1 MAAWLGALVALVA
14 ALLPGEHPAHRSL
27 LLVSAAGAA
36 ALGAALWLSEA
47 RLTPLRA
54 HLAVILAT
62 VLATLTVVG
71 WGAERGYGTLAYT
84 WVAVA
89 AFLFFSGR
97 LALLHVALIATAYG
111 GVLLAQRGEIPANAW
126 LATTTSL
133 VGAGLLVSVAR
144 YYVAG
149 LVRRLNEAAGKD
161 PLTGLATRR
170 ALAEVFDVELERA
183 RRSERPLAVLVI
195 DVDRFKRINDRFGH
209 RAGDE
214 VLSEIAQVIE
224 RSKRA
229 FDLAARHGGEEFAL
243 LAPDCDEHGAYQLA
257 ERLREAV
264 ERHFAR
270 HQYGPVAVSIGA
282 SVHPVHG
289 ETLEALLAAADQ
301 AMYAAKRLGRNRV
314 VISSAELETAR
325 TAERSGEE
333 RATVELA
340 ALVDLAE
347 AVDRLGSGSAS
358 HCRRVAR
365 FAELTARELGLP
377 AQRVEQV
384 RLAALLHDVGTIA
397 LPDSVEQKA
406 GPLSDEE
413 WEFVRTH
420 PVVGARML
428 EVSEQR
434 ELGAWVRAHHEHLD
448 GTGYPLGLHGDE
460 VPLEARIIAVADAYE
475 AMTSDRPYR
484 PAMSHD
490 EAAAEL
496 RAAAGSRFDRRV
508 VEALL
513 RALA

>member
-36 ALGAALWLSEA
+36 ALGAALWFSEA
-47 RLTPLRA
+47 RLTALRA
-54 HLAVILAT
+54 HLAVLLGT
-62 VLATLTVVG
+62 GLATLAVVG
-71 WGAERGYGTLAYT
+71 WGAERGYGTLAYA

-97 LALLHVALIATAYG
+97 LALLHVALVATAYG
-111 GVLLAQRGEIPANAW
+111 AVLLATRGEIPANAW
-126 LATTTSL
+126 LAAAVSL

-144 YYVAG
+144 YYVAE

-161 PLTGLATRR
+161 PLTGLANRR
-170 ALAEVFDVELERA
+170 TLADVFDVELERA
-183 RRSERPLAVLVI
+183 RRSERPMAVLVI

-214 VLSEIAQVIE
+214 VLSGIAQVIE

-264 ERHFAR
+264 ERHFAT
-270 HQYGPVAVSIGA
+270 HPYGPVTASIGA
-282 SVHPVHG
+282 AVHPVHG
-289 ETLEALLAAADQ
+289 ETLDALLAAADE
-301 AMYAAKRLGRNRV
+301 AMYAAKRLGRNRM
-314 VISSAELETAR
+314 VISAAELERAR
-325 TAERSGEE
+325 AVARSGEE
-333 RATVELA
+333 RGTVELA

-347 AVDRLGSGSAS
+347 ALDRAGSGSAS

-397 LPDSVEQKA
+397 LPDSVGRKA
-406 GPLSDEE
+406 GPLTDEE

-484 PAMSHD
+484 PAMSHE